1 MSHGESKRVGA
12 SPERLGPMRPEQM
25 SDAQKAA
32 VEAFTAGRGYPP
44 IGPFWVL
51 LRSPEVMQRT
61 RALGDYLRLRNCLPK
76 AISEMAI
83 IYTARQW
90 TQQFEWMHHA
100 HYATEAGLAEAIID
114 AIADGRRPQT
124 MSEAEAAAYDLASEL
139 QTTRRVSDQTYA
151 RAVAHFGEQGVVDL
165 VGVQGY
171 YTMLAMAMNV
181 ARTKLPEG
189 TPEALA
195 RFPE

>member
-1 MSHGESKRVGA
+1 
-12 SPERLGPMRPEQM
+12 
-25 SDAQKAA
+25 
-32 VEAFTAGRGYPP
+32 
-44 IGPFWVL
+44 
-51 LRSPEVMQRT
+51 
-61 RALGDYLRLRNCLPK
+61 
-76 AISEMAI
+76 
-83 IYTARQW
+83 
-90 TQQFEWMHHA
+90 MHHA
-100 HYATEAGLAEAIID
+100 HYAKEAGLAEDIID
-114 AIADGRRPQT
+114 AIADGRRPQI